1 MAVLKTYD
9 SWLSA
14 NQGFGNSTNNF
25 SSSNIC
31 GLQASEVHHPQLNPT
46 SNRGPSGWT
55 FLFLD
60 SAK

>member
-14 NQGFGNSTNNF
+14 NQGFGNSTNN

-31 GLQASEVHHPQLNPT
+31 GLQDGEVHHSQLNPT

-55 FLFLD
+55 FLSFD